1 MIASIRVTR
10 ILATFLHKNHFFYIV
25 KILENAICKENKLL
39 E

>member
-10 ILATFLHKNHFFYIV
+10 ILATFLHKIIFYIV